1 MKNKAKPD
9 DRRDNVEKIQYNINH
24 TISNYRETKDMIQAR
39 DDEKMKEELIKKN
52 KRRLESIKGMREEI
66 KDEAAHRDNQLKGW
80 Q

>member
-24 TISNYRETKDMIQAR
+24 TISNYRETKDMIQAT

-66 KDEAAHRDNQLKGW
+66 KDEAAHRDNQLKG
-80 Q
+80 

>member
-24 TISNYRETKDMIQAR
+24 TISNYRETKDMIQAT
-39 DDEKMKEELIKKN
+39 DDEKMKEELIEKN

-66 KDEAAHRDNQLKGW
+66 KDEAAHRDNQLKG
-80 Q
+80 